1 MADFKVKVDTSV
13 LQTTAAEVIN
23 LTRALQNDFDEL
35 QNCVRQ
41 TSRYWVGAAGDQYRR
56 EFDAEKKE
64 TSELLTLLG
73 KYPTDL
79 LSMAGVYGDVERVN
93 TQRKPLSTMYIWI
106 WICSVKSRSLSVP
119 IPS

>member
-1 MADFKVKVDTSV
+1 MADFKVKLDTSV

-93 TQRKPLSTMYIWI
+93 TQNTSAL
-106 WICSVKSRSLSVP
+106 
-119 IPS
+119 PSDIL

>member
-41 TSRYWVGAAGDQYRR
+41 TSRYWV
-56 EFDAEKKE
+56 
-64 TSELLTLLG
+64 
-73 KYPTDL
+73 
-79 LSMAGVYGDVERVN
+79 
-93 TQRKPLSTMYIWI
+93 
-106 WICSVKSRSLSVP
+106 
-119 IPS
+119 